1 MLKNMR
7 KNVKSLAPVLW
18 AVIIAFV
25 ISIFAV
31 WGGAGRLGEGRGS
44 TTIASVGKEKISI
57 DLYVQNLQQR
67 IESLQQQM
75 PELDQNFIQ
84 QLNLPQQVLEQIIQQ
99 TLLLQVA
106 SDMGI
111 QASDAEIAESVK
123 SLPLFQKDGQFVGFE
138 EYQRILNWNRMS
150 ASQFEQGL
158 KEDIM
163 VQKVVKVIT
172 AGITVSE
179 DELWKNYKKTNES
192 SKLEYLIIP
201 EDKMEMSEEP
211 TREEHQEYFQ
221 AHQDEYQVP
230 EKRAGSYVFLNTEEL
245 KAEVQI
251 NESETEDYYSSN
263 MSQFEDPEA
272 IRVSRIF
279 VPLEGKEAGLVAAE
293 ASSLHER
300 VKQGEDFAELAKTQ
314 SQDEK
319 AESGGDWGEFEWRRL
334 SQEEQSVIESLE
346 PGELSEVVE
355 LADGASLLKVMEKR
369 PATQQPLDQVRDR
382 IQGTLQDQK
391 ATGLA
396 EQRISQ
402 LEKEAKRE
410 KSIEA
415 AAEKLGFTTQ
425 STGSL
430 AEGEALS
437 DIDTSGAISR
447 AMFGLEELEISTPVF
462 TYAGM
467 GLVQLQAVGPTRPS
481 TFEEAESEV
490 KSDLELEKKKQ
501 LAFDKAAA
509 LKTELQKSAFDQV
522 AEKQGFEFKTAEEHK
537 REQYLG
543 VIGENPDVDAYAFSA
558 PLDQLSD
565 PLPYSNGYIVLKV
578 LDRKEVTQEE
588 FLENK
593 NTELQSI
600 LENKRNKV
608 FASFYGKLREEKD
621 VKPNYDLFFQINQ
634 QILANFSR

>member
-44 TTIASVGKEKISI
+44 TTIASVGKEKIPVEVYI
-57 DLYVQNLQQR
+57 QNLQQR
-67 IESLQQQM
+67 IEALQQQM

-123 SLPLFQKDGQFVGFE
+123 SLPLFQRDGQFVGFE

-150 ASQFEQGL
+150 ASQFEQSL
-158 KEDIM
+158 MEDIK

-179 DELWKNYKKTNES
+179 EELWENYRKSNES
-192 SKLEYLIIP
+192 TKLEYLIIP
-201 EDKMEMSEEP
+201 EDKMEVSEEP
-211 TREEHQEYFQ
+211 AAEELQEYFQ
-221 AHQDEYQVP
+221 AHQDKYQVP
-230 EKRAGSYVFLNTEEL
+230 DKRSGLYVFINTEEL
-245 KAEVQI
+245 KAEIQI
-251 NESETEDYYSSN
+251 SESEIEEYYSSN
-263 MSQFEDPEA
+263 LAQFKDPEA
-272 IRVSRIF
+272 IRVSRLF
-279 VPLEGKEAGLVAAE
+279 VPLEAKEATLVAAE
-293 ASSLHER
+293 AGSLRER
-300 VKQGEDFAELAKTQ
+300 VQQGEDFSELAKAQ
-314 SQDEK
+314 SKDEK

-334 SQEEQSVIESLE
+334 SQEEQSIIESLE

-355 LADGASLLKVMEKR
+355 LTDGASLLKVTEKR
-369 PATQQPLDQVRDR
+369 PAVQQTLNQVQGR
-382 IQGTLQDQK
+382 IQETLKDQE
-391 ATGLA
+391 AQNLA

-402 LEKEAKRE
+402 LEKEAKRA
-410 KSIEA
+410 KSIEEA
-415 AAEKLGFTTQ
+415 AQKLGFAAQ
-425 STGSL
+425 ATGFL

-462 TYAGM
+462 TYTGM
-467 GLVQLQAVGPTRPS
+467 GLVQLKALEPTRPS
-481 TFEEAESEV
+481 TFGEAESDV
-490 KSDLELEKKKQ
+490 KSDLALEKKKQ
-501 LAFDKAAA
+501 LALDRATA
-509 LKTELQKSAFDQV
+509 LKTDLQSSGFERV
-522 AEKQGFEFKTAEEHK
+522 AEKSGFEFKTAEEHK

-558 PLDQLSD
+558 SLDQLSD
-565 PLPYSNGYIVLKV
+565 PLAYSNGYIIMKV
-578 LDRKEVTQEE
+578 LDRKEVTREE
-588 FLENK
+588 FIENK
-593 NTELQSI
+593 DTERQTL
-600 LENKRNKV
+600 LDDKRNKV
-608 FASFYGKLREEKD
+608 FASFYGKLRGKKN
-621 VKPNYDLFFQINQ
+621 VKPNYNLFFQINQ
-634 QILANFSR
+634 QILANFTR